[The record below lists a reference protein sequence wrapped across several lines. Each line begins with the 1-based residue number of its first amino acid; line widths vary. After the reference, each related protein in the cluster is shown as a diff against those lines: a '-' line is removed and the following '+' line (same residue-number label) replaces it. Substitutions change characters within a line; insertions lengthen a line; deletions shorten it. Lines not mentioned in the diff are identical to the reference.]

1 VLTPQAHRDGL
12 AEAELVPPS
21 RGGAEKEVI
30 AVGEI
35 GDRDGVAA
43 PRVPPDQVEG
53 EQTAADERREPGC
66 PQQASNDDVHQ
77 SLSRERTNARL
88 VARR

>member
-1 VLTPQAHRDGL
+1 LRRWRRTTSGTRLRAWR
-12 AEAELVPPS
+12 S
-21 RGGAEKEVI
+21 
-30 AVGEI
+30 VGEI

-43 PRVPPDQVEG
+43 LRVPPDQVEG
-53 EQTAADERREPGC
+53 EQTVAEERREPGC
-66 PQQASNDDVHQ
+66 PKQASNDDVHQ